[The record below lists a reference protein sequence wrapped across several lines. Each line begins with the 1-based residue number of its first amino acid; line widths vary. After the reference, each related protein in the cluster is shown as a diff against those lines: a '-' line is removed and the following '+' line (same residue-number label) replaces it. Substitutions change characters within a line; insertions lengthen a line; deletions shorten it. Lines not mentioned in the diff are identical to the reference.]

1 MVSRLATL
9 DPAAGGRPAD
19 RPSLAARAL
28 GLCLVALVAAGLAA
42 RLSPL
47 LDVPG
52 RLFWQFVTEDG
63 YLMQT
68 IARNIAL
75 GLGMSTAEGSIPTNG
90 VQPLATLLFAALHAL
105 AGGSRAGGI
114 ALVTVASTAI
124 AAAAAW
130 FGWRVGARV
139 FAGLRHGRELAALLA
154 ALWFVAPHTVANSM
168 NGLETGLYYL
178 AIAFTLDR
186 YLAATADGRAPWGW
200 AQRGLF
206 GLWLGLAFLARND
219 AVFFIAALLVAHA
232 FAGGGSGGGLRHRV
246 ADAVAAGLV
255 SLAVAAPWLAHN
267 WLLFGSIVPI
277 SGIAQSHAPGL
288 GSNLA
293 LLPAN
298 LFESA
303 FVFAPIPRSLER
315 VPLVMAV
322 ALLLVAASCAGF
334 WSFAARHSL
343 AARRFFIAGALFTLG
358 VAGYYGLFFGAPHFV
373 PRYLSPTAL
382 FLWTFTGAA
391 ALMLLERL
399 LRTPARVQGAMA
411 ALGGVLALLFAAVAA
426 LGFADGTRHDH
437 QQVVRW
443 VQRHVPASTWVGA
456 VQTGTLGFFHDRTI
470 NLDGKVNPA
479 ALHAILDHGH
489 VLDYVVDSRIDVIA
503 DWAGMAGWARMSDA
517 SPRFA
522 ERFELL
528 VHDPRANL
536 AVLRRVGS
544 LPELAGP
551 AK

>member
-1 MVSRLATL
+1 MISRLATL
-9 DPAAGGRPAD
+9 DPAASGRTAAS
-19 RPSLAARAL
+19 PSFASRAL
-28 GLCLVALVAAGLAA
+28 GLCILALVIAGVAA

-47 LDVPG
+47 VDVPG

-75 GLGMSTAEGSIPTNG
+75 GLGMSTAEGSMPTNG
-90 VQPLATLLFAALHAL
+90 VQPLATFLFAGLHWL

-114 ALVTVASTAI
+114 ALVTVASTVI

-130 FGWRVGARV
+130 FGYRVGLRL

-168 NGLETGLYYL
+168 NGLETGLYCL
-178 AIAFTLDR
+178 AITFTLNR
-186 YLAATADGRAPWGW
+186 YLVATADDAAPWGW
-200 AQRGLF
+200 GQRAVM

-219 AVFFIAALLVAHA
+219 AVFFVAALLIAHA
-232 FAGGGSGGGLRHRV
+232 FAGGASGGGLRHRMV
-246 ADAVAAGLV
+246 DAVAAGVASLV
-255 SLAVAAPWLAHN
+255 VASPWLVHN

-277 SGIAQSHAPGL
+277 SGIAQSHASGI
-288 GSNLA
+288 GRNLA

-298 LFESA
+298 LFEQA
-303 FVFAPIPRSLER
+303 FVFAPIPRRFEQMP
-315 VPLVMAV
+315 VVMA
-322 ALLLVAASCAGF
+322 AAGLLVLAACAGF
-334 WSFAARHSL
+334 WFFAGRRSL
-343 AARRFFIAGALFTLG
+343 AARRFFIAGLLFPLG
-358 VAGYYGLFFGAPHFV
+358 VAGYYGLFFGAPHFI

-382 FLWTFTGAA
+382 FLWPFAGAA
-391 ALMLLERL
+391 ALMLLGLL
-399 LRTPARVQGAMA
+399 LRTPGRVQAAMA
-411 ALGGVLALLFAAVAA
+411 AVGGVLALMFAAVAA
-426 LGFADGTRHDH
+426 LGFADGTRHEH
-437 QQVVRW
+437 KQVVDW
-443 VQRHVPASTWVGA
+443 VQRNVPASTWVGA

-479 ALHAILDHGH
+479 ALRAILDHGH

-517 SPRFA
+517 SPRFT

-544 LPELAGP
+544 LPELQS